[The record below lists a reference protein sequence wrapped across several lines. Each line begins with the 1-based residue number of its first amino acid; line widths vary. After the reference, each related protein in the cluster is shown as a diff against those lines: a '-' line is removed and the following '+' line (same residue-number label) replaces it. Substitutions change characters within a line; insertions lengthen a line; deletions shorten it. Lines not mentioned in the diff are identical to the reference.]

1 MNRIA
6 RIFMNSRVHA
16 RSRIRL
22 VDELL
27 EGAALPRGGIALEV
41 GCGAGFS
48 SAHIARQYS
57 ISVVG
62 TDAEADR
69 VETARRKNSDVDHLS
84 FLVADATALP
94 FEDAAFDLVFSQNVF
109 HHITDWKAAAEEVAR
124 VTRLGGLFLFSDIS
138 GPGTLMRLFSRLE
151 KDHGFHEA
159 DGLISLMGDRGL
171 KAIKPREPEGHLRK
185 EFAILFLKDEH
196 P

>member
-1 MNRIA
+1 MNKVA
-6 RIFMNSRVHA
+6 RIFMNSRAHA
-16 RSRIRL
+16 RSRIKL
-22 VDELL
+22 IDSLL
-27 EGAALPRGGIALEV
+27 EDAALYQGGTALEI

-48 SAHIARQYS
+48 SAHIARQYR

-69 VETARRKNSDVDHLS
+69 VETARRKNSEVDRLS

-94 FEDAAFDLVFSQNVF
+94 FEDAAFDLVLSQNVF
-109 HHITDWKAAAEEVAR
+109 HHIPDWQAAAEEVAR
-124 VTRLGGLFLFSDIS
+124 VIRPRGMFLFSDIS

-159 DGLISLMGDRGL
+159 DVLISLLNGRGL
-171 KAIKPREPEGHLRK
+171 KVIRRLEPEGSFQK

-196 P
+196 H

>member
-1 MNRIA
+1 
-6 RIFMNSRVHA
+6 MNSRVHA

-27 EGAALPRGGIALEV
+27 EGAALPRGGTALEV

-62 TDAEADR
+62 TDTEADR
-69 VETARRKNSDVDHLS
+69 VETAKRKSSDVDRLS
-84 FLVADATALP
+84 FLVADATVLP
-94 FEDAAFDLVFSQNVF
+94 FEDASFDLVLSQNVF
-109 HHITDWKAAAEEVAR
+109 HHIPDWQAAAEEVTR
-124 VTRLGGLFLFSDIS
+124 VTRPGGLFLFSDIS

-159 DGLISLMGDRGL
+159 DELISLVGNRGL
-171 KAIKPREPEGHLRK
+171 KAIKSREPEARFQK
-185 EFAILFLKDEH
+185 EFAILFLKNEH